1 MSPGKEADRI
11 SQTYSNSAPVNWL
24 HWGPYLSE
32 RQWGTV
38 REDYSEFGNAWD
50 YFSHDQAR
58 SRAYRWGEDGLGGIS
73 DGQQLLCFAL
83 AMWNTKDAILKERL
97 FGLTNSEG
105 NHGEDVKEYYYYLDN
120 TPTHS
125 YMKWLYKYPQAAYPY
140 ADLVN
145 ENGRRKSS
153 DPRAFEYELIDTGV
167 FAESRYFDVQ
177 AEYAKVGPSDILI
190 RIQVTNRGPDT
201 APLHLLPT
209 LWFRNTWS
217 WAPGS
222 PKPQLVGRTSQTP
235 GGTATIQAT
244 PSTATTGL
252 EPMTLYCLG
261 PDELYFVEN
270 ESNAQRLWN
279 SSAGPSFPKDGINDH
294 LISSKASVNP
304 ALQGTKAAAAYH
316 LSIGSQKT
324 VEIRLRLSSD
334 AGLANAFGA
343 DFDATFQTRIAEADE
358 FYAGIGPDGLSDDRK
373 AIQRQAY
380 AGMLW
385 TKQFY
390 NYVVADWL
398 QGDPAGPPPPEARK
412 TGRNSNWAHVYA
424 SNILSMPD
432 AWEYPWFAAWDL
444 CFQSVVFAR
453 LDLHFAKKQ
462 LLILAR
468 EWYMSPAG
476 QVPAYE
482 WAFSDVNPPLHAW
495 AALEIYQIEKKLMGA
510 GDTQFLENIFRYC
523 LMYYTWWANQKDPDN
538 NDIFSGGFLGLD
550 NISIID
556 RSNLP
561 PNMSLYQSDGTS
573 WMGLLSLNLMEI
585 ATALSH
591 AGMAEYARLADKFY
605 QQFVFIADAL
615 NCVEDRSGGAVKL
628 WDDEDGFFYDIL
640 HDKNTN
646 QYYRIKLRSLVGI
659 LTIVPVAVEDVE
671 MITSI
676 HGAARQQQKIAWFLK
691 RHSQVIGNTTTKTI
705 NGKLMRLLSLVSKDQ
720 LRSILV
726 RVFDESEFLSP
737 HGIRGIS
744 RVYLDNPYYLQVA
757 NMTLS
762 EQYAPAESPNQS
774 FGGNSNWRGPVWFP
788 VNFMVIDALRTYHYF
803 YGDDFKI
810 DYPTHSGVQM
820 TLGQIADDL
829 SQRMVGIFERGADG
843 NRPVFGGN
851 PIFQKDP
858 NWKDL
863 LFFYEYFHGD
873 NAAGIGASHQT
884 GWTGLVTELL
894 RT

>member
-1 MSPGKEADRI
+1 MSQGKEADRL
-11 SQTYSNSAPVNWL
+11 SQAYSDTAPVKWL

-58 SRAYRWGEDGLGGIS
+58 SRAYRWGEDGLAGLC
-73 DGQQLLCFAL
+73 DDQQMLCFAL
-83 AMWNTKDAILKERL
+83 AMWNTKDLILKERL
-97 FGLTNSEG
+97 FGLTNDQG

-125 YMKWLYKYPQAAYPY
+125 YMKWLYKYPQAAFPY
-140 ADLVN
+140 ADLVQ
-145 ENGRRKSS
+145 ENGRRKAT
-153 DPRAFEYELIDTGV
+153 DPHAFEYELIDTGV
-167 FAESRYFDVQ
+167 FGDSRYFDVQ
-177 AEYAKVGPSDILI
+177 AEYAKAGPSDIAI

-217 WAPGS
+217 WAPGRPRPGLTGQS
-222 PKPQLVGRTSQTP
+222 SQGP
-235 GGTATIQAT
+235 LGIARIQAT
-244 PSTATTGL
+244 SAAGTSGP

-261 PDELYFVEN
+261 SDELYFVDN
-270 ESNAQRLWN
+270 ETNTQRLWN
-279 SSAGPSFPKDGINDH
+279 SNSGPPFPKDGITDH
-294 LISSKASVNP
+294 LISGKASVNP
-304 ALQGTKAAAAYH
+304 AFKGTKASAAYH
-316 LSIGSQKT
+316 LSIGPQRT
-324 VEIRLRLSSD
+324 VEIRLRFSSD
-334 AGLANAFGA
+334 AGLADPFGV

-358 FYAGIGPDGLSDDRK
+358 FYADIGPASLSDDRK
-373 AIQRQAY
+373 TIQRQVY

-390 NYVVADWL
+390 HYVVQDWL
-398 QGDPAGPPPPEARK
+398 DGDPAGPPPPASRK
-412 TGRNSNWAHVYA
+412 TGRNSKWTHVFA
-424 SNILSMPD
+424 GGVLSMPD

-444 CFQSVVFAR
+444 CFQSVVLAR
-453 LDLHFAKKQ
+453 LDLQFAKNQ

-495 AALEIYQIEKKLMGA
+495 AALEIYEIEKKLKGA
-510 GDTQFLENIFRYC
+510 GDATFLEDIFHYC

-538 NDIFSGGFLGLD
+538 IDIFSGGFLGLD

-585 ATALSH
+585 ATALSRL
-591 AGMAEYARLADKFY
+591 GRPEYSRLANKFF

-615 NCVEDRSGGAVKL
+615 GSIEDRSGGTVKL
-628 WDDEDGFFYDIL
+628 WDDADGFFYDVI
-640 HDKNTN
+640 HDKDTN
-646 QYYRIKLRSLVGI
+646 RYYSLKLRSLVGI

-671 MITSI
+671 LITSLK
-676 HGAARQQQKIAWFLK
+676 GVALQQERVQWFSDQ
-691 RHSQVIGNTTTKTI
+691 HPDVIGNTTTKTI
-705 NGKLMRLLSLVSKDQ
+705 NGKLMRLLSLVSKEQ
-720 LRSILV
+720 LRRILV

-744 RVYLDNPYYLQVA
+744 RVYLDSPYRLDVA
-757 NMTLS
+757 NMTLA
-762 EQYAPAESPNQS
+762 EQYSPAESPNQS

-788 VNFMVIDALRTYHYF
+788 INFLVIDALRTYHYF

-829 SQRMVGIFERGADG
+829 SRRMVGIFERGADG

-851 PIFQKDP
+851 PLFQKDP

-884 GWTGLVTELL
+884 GWTGLVAELL